1 MHVHWFTP
9 IALPCFLAA
18 CAADG
23 IQTDGQTV
31 GSLPSQPAAPVS
43 VSAAEITQAFV
54 GRTAIFPDGAE
65 ASYARDGAYRYF
77 NRGQA
82 SAGRYAIID
91 GQICVTFT
99 PRAGSAASNS
109 RCDAITK
116 QGDAYTL
123 TNTAGQ
129 TYAVRLR

>member
-1 MHVHWFTP
+1 MRVHRFSP
-9 IALPCFLAA
+9 IALSCFLVA

-31 GSLPSQPAAPVS
+31 GSLPSQPAAPVNVGS
-43 VSAAEITQAFV
+43 AEITQAFV

-65 ASYARDGAYRYF
+65 ASYTRDGAYRYF

-82 SAGRYAIID
+82 SAGRYTIID

-99 PRAGSAASNS
+99 PRAGSAASNA
-109 RCDAITK
+109 RCDEITK
-116 QGDAYTL
+116 QGDAYSL
-123 TNTAGQ
+123 TNAAGH
-129 TYAVRLR
+129 TYPVRFR